1 MWRRRESVKSIVYN
15 KRLAPFW
22 MDGGS
27 FMLCPLVQF
36 MSFHYKW
43 QSSNAKEFRSPD
55 LRATWRFGPL
65 SNSASTLLSA
75 DTISAPINFHFM
87 VSDADDCADHTQI
100 LLHSLSLSLSLSLQ
114 LEKSPNETNVGY
126 AESHALSL
134 SLPIPCLQSYGGQT
148 EMKKQTRRHKIWTG
162 QKEKIISVLGSPLTP
177 SSFLT
182 SPLSL
187 SFHPPNAKC
196 RHNLAAVRMRLH
208 D

>member
-100 LLHSLSLSLSLSLQ
+100 LLHSLSLSLSLTTTR
-114 LEKSPNETNVGY
+114 EKSEWNQCWICRITC
-126 AESHALSL
+126 SLALSAHTLFAIIWRPNRDEEANTSSQDLNRAKRKDYLRFGISSHSLLL
-134 SLPIPCLQSYGGQT
+134 SYLPSF
-148 EMKKQTRRHKIWTG
+148 
-162 QKEKIISVLGSPLTP
+162 SFF
-177 SSFLT
+177 SS
-182 SPLSL
+182 
-187 SFHPPNAKC
+187 AKC
-196 RHNLAAVRMRLH
+196 QMSP
-208 D
+208 